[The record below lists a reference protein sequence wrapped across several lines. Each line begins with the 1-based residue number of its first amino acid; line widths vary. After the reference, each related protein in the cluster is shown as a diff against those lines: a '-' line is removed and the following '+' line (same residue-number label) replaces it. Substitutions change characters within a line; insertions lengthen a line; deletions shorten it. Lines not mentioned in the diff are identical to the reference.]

1 MKKIRVT
8 ARITEVSNLATVIV
22 RLFKAEIDANS
33 DIGNDAFLIDAF
45 AQLEKLSTNLI
56 SAIKTDK
63 ILSNLDVA
71 DSERDE
77 LFRQLNAAVTGYANL
92 PFPDY
97 QQAAATLLSILDKYK
112 RLPSENYASESALI
126 KSLLEDLSAPNAKS
140 AISLLYGIDELI
152 RLLTYAQEKF
162 DQTNDA
168 YNAAAANKTDSAT
181 NLKKTACSLIN
192 DRLIPYLSAMRIAKP
207 AFSDFCAKLENEVNR
222 ANLTVTKRQNQRSDT
237 PASQPSDTPI
247 DA

>member
-8 ARITEVSNLATVIV
+8 ARITEVSNLSTVIV

-33 DIGNDAFLIDAF
+33 DAGNDAFLIDTF

-77 LFRQLNAAVTGYANL
+77 LFRELSAALTGYASL

-97 QQAAATLLSILDKYK
+97 QQAASPLLSIMEKY
-112 RLPSENYASESALI
+112 RGLPTENYASESALL
-126 KSLLEDLSAPNAKS
+126 KSLLEDFSTPDAKA
-140 AISLLYGIDELI
+140 AISLLHGIDELI
-152 RLLTYAQEKF
+152 RLLTYAQDKF
-162 DQTNDA
+162 DQTNDE
-168 YNAAAANKTDSAT
+168 YNAACINKTDSAT
-181 NLKKTACSLIN
+181 SLKKEILSLIS
-192 DRLIPYLSAMRIAKP
+192 DRLCL
-207 AFSDFCAKLENEVNR
+207 
-222 ANLTVTKRQNQRSDT
+222 
-237 PASQPSDTPI
+237 PI
-247 DA
+247 R